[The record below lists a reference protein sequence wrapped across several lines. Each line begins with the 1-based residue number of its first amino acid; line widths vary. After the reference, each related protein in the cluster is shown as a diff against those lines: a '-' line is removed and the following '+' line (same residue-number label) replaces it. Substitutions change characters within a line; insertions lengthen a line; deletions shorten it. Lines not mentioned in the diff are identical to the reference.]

1 VEGQGALNALKTD
14 CSSSG
19 FGRVRSRPAKILKGA
34 KKAAY
39 CPKTRGL
46 PQSSAR
52 RLASPLFLPTAWSY
66 HEVLEVA
73 QLDKAGAARAMTYA
87 ARPDEGFCHARSTP
101 PPTHTPHPPIS
112 LCARTAPKPVGG
124 AATEERQDAS
134 SALGSG
140 EAGDGGM
147 DKATRAAIARTY
159 EVDRGGGG
167 GESGAREGG
176 EGAGGGKVGW
186 LSGLSAAAPEVP
198 PGVESGNVGRGV
210 PGGCKDETPK

>member
-1 VEGQGALNALKTD
+1 MD
-14 CSSSG
+14 CSSCG
-19 FGRVRSRPAKILKGA
+19 FDCARSCPAKIIKGA
-34 KKAAY
+34 KKAAF
-39 CPKTRGL
+39 CPKARHSPKSL
-46 PQSSAR
+46 AR
-52 RLASPLFLPTAWSY
+52 RSPFFLPAASSY
-66 HEVLEVA
+66 QEVLTVA
-73 QLDKAGAARAMTYA
+73 QLDKADAACAEADAARL
-87 ARPDEGFCHARSTP
+87 DEGFCHASPRLSLFRLLP
-101 PPTHTPHPPIS
+101 PPKPPIS
-112 LCARTAPKPVGG
+112 FCEGTAPKPLVG
-124 AATEERQDAS
+124 AAAEEGRDAS